1 MTVGIICTFSSLS
14 CSPSVP
20 ASKQQKEGEYDL
32 EQQPRSAAPCAFS
45 LHGRRLRHAARRRR
59 SSLQALQSPPP
70 SHAQRLRHDDRAG
83 GLAVQPGASSRAVV
97 PPRKPRLLAGSAALP
112 PCRVTRSTA
121 WSTACAAR
129 WDRCSSSLRCGISRR
144 WCCRRSRRHASSSA
158 FCSPWCSWATKSRG
172 DR

>member
-1 MTVGIICTFSSLS
+1 MSVLIMTVGIICTFSSLS

-20 ASKQQKEGEYDL
+20 ASKQQKEGEHDL
-32 EQQPRSAAPCAFS
+32 EQQPRSAAPCALS

-70 SHAQRLRHDDRAG
+70 SHA
-83 GLAVQPGASSRAVV
+83 
-97 PPRKPRLLAGSAALP
+97 PREPRLLAGSAALP

-129 WDRCSSSLRCGISRR
+129 WDRCSSSSRCGTSRR
-144 WCCRRSRRHASSSA
+144 WCCRRSRRRASSSA